1 MNLYGD
7 LLRGHTDAIILS
19 ILRKSDSYGYEINQ
33 TIRERS
39 NHLFELTEATLYT
52 AFKRL
57 EQQGL
62 ISSYWME
69 GNNHVKRKYY
79 SITTMG
85 KIQLEE
91 KIQAFIETTQI
102 LEVFLKK

>member
-19 ILRKSDSYGYEINQ
+19 VLKDKDSYGYEINQ

-39 NHLFELTEATLYT
+39 NGHFELTEATLYT

-62 ISSYWME
+62 ISSYWMD
-69 GNNHVKRKYY
+69 GINQVKRKYY
-79 SITTMG
+79 SLTNNG
-85 KIQLEE
+85 KSQLEE
-91 KIQAFIETTQI
+91 KILAFKETTKI
-102 LEVFLKK
+102 LEVFLK